1 MKLFQLQLLSYCSR
15 RSIIEAVMTRP
26 TLLWMQRLLYTAA
39 VLVFITGFQL
49 YVLTEYTDT
58 FFAWTIAP
66 PNNVYLTAAFLGAS
80 YWASAVLEYFGGLN
94 TRWTHARIA
103 VPSVLVFTII
113 TSVITF
119 IHFDR
124 FHFTPPSLPF
134 TILMTVV
141 WLIVYITVPVIMLIL
156 LIQQV
161 RKTSA
166 VAKPE
171 KSAPAWLNTLLII
184 QGIVMI
190 MSGIALLFFPSTA
203 AAFWPWKLTPL
214 TANAIG
220 AWLVGLSVA
229 AFQAVWENDMKRLR
243 PAYASYT
250 ILGLLQLVAVARYHD
265 ELDWSSPRTWL
276 YLVFLLSILLSGLIA
291 WIKSK

>member
-1 MKLFQLQLLSYCSR
+1 M
-15 RSIIEAVMTRP
+15 EAALTRP

-49 YVLTEYTDT
+49 FVLTEYTET

-66 PNNVYLTAAFLGAS
+66 PNNAYLTAAFLGAS
-80 YWASAVLEYFGGLN
+80 YWASAILEYFGGRS

-113 TSVITF
+113 TSIITF
-119 IHFDR
+119 VHINR
-124 FHFTPPSLPF
+124 FHFTPPSSLF
-134 TILMTVV
+134 TISMTVV

-156 LIQQV
+156 LIQQL
-161 RKTSA
+161 RKP
-166 VAKPE
+166 VAAAAPE
-171 KSAPAWLNTLLII
+171 MRAPAWLNILLLI
-184 QGIVMI
+184 QGTVMVVG
-190 MSGIALLFFPSTA
+190 GIALLFFPSTA

-243 PAYASYT
+243 AAYASYT
-250 ILGLLQLVAVARYHD
+250 TLGVLQLVAVARYSGD
-265 ELDWSSPRTWL
+265 LDWSSPRAWL

-291 WIKSK
+291 WIRSK